1 MRLNERPSASIR
13 INRARKTY
21 PAGKARDCEIS
32 VRSRR
37 SWAVNTRGSAVN
49 GMHIETHDLCSWLL
63 CDNPLGG
70 FGTNHNCETPS
81 ERTRWSYIR
90 VSGTNAKNFLTC
102 PDPTQVH

>member
-37 SWAVNTRGSAVN
+37 SWPVNTRGSAVN
-49 GMHIETHDLCSWLL
+49 GIHIETHDLCSWLL
-63 CDNPLGG
+63 CDNPLELVPNAMRRPSKRVLCCHRLPGEHLP
-70 FGTNHNCETPS
+70 GTTAP
-81 ERTRWSYIR
+81 
-90 VSGTNAKNFLTC
+90 
-102 PDPTQVH
+102 